1 MNSLPNNLDNKL
13 LFDLI
18 SKGNENAFKVLFD
31 KYKSKTYAVAYK
43 WTKSSLAAEEIT
55 QEVFISIWISKLHLP
70 FVKDPEAYMYT
81 AIYNNVK
88 GYIRKENN
96 KIELLQISFLKA
108 KQFSNETE
116 ETILANE
123 SQHIINEALSKLTPQ
138 KKLIYTLSRQQGRSY
153 NEIGETLHL
162 SPHTVKSHLL
172 QTVKFIRKYFDNI
185 AILIIAGTLFLLL
198 QNYF

>member
-1 MNSLPNNLDNKL
+1 MNSLPNNSDNQL

-18 SKGNENAFKVLFD
+18 SKGNESAFKVLFD
-31 KYKSKTYAVAYK
+31 KYKNKAYAVAYK
-43 WTKSSLAAEEIT
+43 LTKSSIAAEEIT
-55 QEVFISIWISKLHLP
+55 QEVFISIWVSKLHLP
-70 FVKDPEAYMYT
+70 FIKDPEAYIYT
-81 AIYNNVK
+81 VIYNNTK
-88 GYIRKENN
+88 GYIKKENN
-96 KIELLQISFLKA
+96 KNHLHQKTFLKT
-108 KQFSNETE
+108 KKFSNETE

-138 KKLIYTLSRQQGRSY
+138 KKLIFNLSRQQGRSY
-153 NEIGETLHL
+153 HEIGETLHL

-185 AILIIAGTLFLLL
+185 AVLTTAGTFLLA